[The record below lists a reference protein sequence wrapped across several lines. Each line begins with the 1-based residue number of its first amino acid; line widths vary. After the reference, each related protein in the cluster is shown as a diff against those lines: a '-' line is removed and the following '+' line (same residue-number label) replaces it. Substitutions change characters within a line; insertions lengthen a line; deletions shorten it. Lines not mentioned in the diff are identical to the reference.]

1 MNIFNDDEGS
11 KQRSVKCLSSI
22 CLVWMAVWLQYSG
35 LMSSSGNEIILV
47 VNWPLAISYLIKS

>member
-22 CLVWMAVWLQYSG
+22 CLVWMAVGLQYSG

-47 VNWPLAISYLIKS
+47 VN